1 MPKKLLRLLLVL
13 AIALA
18 VPVQGVAAV
27 AAGLCMELGHH
38 QNGQASAHD
47 HSAGQAHDVHK
58 SPSAGGD
65 SKPAGDKSADGSH
78 CPPCVSCCAAAVIAP
93 AAHISIPDSFPAAA
107 ITATQY
113 SIAGV
118 LPEKLDRPPLAL

>member
-18 VPVQGVAAV
+18 VPIQGVAAV

-38 QNGQASAHD
+38 QDGQASAHD
-47 HSAGQAHDVHK
+47 HSAVQAHDVHK
-58 SPSAGGD
+58 SPSAD

-118 LPEKLDRPPLAL
+118 LPEKLDRPPLSL